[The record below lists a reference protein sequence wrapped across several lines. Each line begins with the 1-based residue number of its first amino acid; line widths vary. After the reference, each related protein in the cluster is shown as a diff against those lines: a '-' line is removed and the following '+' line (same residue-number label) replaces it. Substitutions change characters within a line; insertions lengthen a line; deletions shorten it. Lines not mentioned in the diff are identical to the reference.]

1 MNALI
6 YFLVWAAIIFLM
18 MRFGCGAHVMGHG
31 HGKAKHGGGERSGQG
46 SLEGLRWIPP
56 AKDVDP
62 VCGKTVSTNGAKPS
76 VHDGN
81 VYYFCSR
88 ECREIFEAA
97 PEQYVRPGAETPP
110 RQLENRHV

>member
-1 MNALI
+1 MEALI
-6 YFLVWAAIIFLM
+6 YFALWAGVIFLM

-31 HGKAKHGGGERSGQG
+31 HGKPKQSGGERSGQG

-62 VCGKTVSTNGAKPS
+62 VCGKTVTTQGAKPS
-76 VHDGN
+76 LHEGS

-88 ECREIFEAA
+88 ECREIFETA
-97 PEQYVRPGAETPP
+97 PEQYIGHRGKEPVP
-110 RQLENRHV
+110 QLENSHV